1 MHELV
6 PVDDNITHVP
16 CPECGGEGT
25 CEYER
30 AVVDYM
36 DGGYLESYIDQCQ
49 KCEGSGEV
57 EIDPERDCV
66 VDDYGNL
73 FWKDEPR
80 F

>member
-1 MHELV
+1 MEMDLMTVIMLV
-6 PVDDNITHVP
+6 VVS

-30 AVVDYM
+30 PVVDHM
-36 DGGYLESYIDQCQ
+36 NGGYLEGYMDECD

-57 EIDPERDCV
+57 ELDPERDCV
-66 VDDYGNL
+66 VDEYGNL